1 MKDELRKEMM
11 RSDEETAELTER
23 MSREDQLAYFK
34 KFYQM
39 VMDDPQMSAALPPEQ
54 LKLVKDSI
62 DALEQAF
69 ENERQADRNLATIDM
84 NREMMKGKLDRL
96 ADEALERWADNKE
109 H

>member
-1 MKDELRKEMM
+1 MKDELRREMM
-11 RSDEETAELTER
+11 RSDEETAELTEK

-39 VMDDPQMSAALPPEQ
+39 LMDDPQMAAALPPEQ
-54 LKLVKDSI
+54 LKLVKESI

-69 ENERQADRNLATIDM
+69 ENERRA
-84 NREMMKGKLDRL
+84 NRDLKMVEQNRGMMKAKLDRL
-96 ADEALERWADNKE
+96 ADEALESWPDDKE